1 MEIGILGVGHIGKT
15 LTRRLSAAGHDVKV
29 ANSRGPHTSEADA
42 LPSSGRAVT
51 AAEAAA
57 DVDVM
62 LLSMP

>member
-1 MEIGILGVGHIGKT
+1 M
-15 LTRRLSAAGHDVKV
+15 KV

-42 LPSSGRAVT
+42 LSSGWRSVT
-51 AAEAAA
+51 AAEVAA

>member
-1 MEIGILGVGHIGKT
+1 MGKT

-42 LPSSGRAVT
+42 LSSGWRSVT